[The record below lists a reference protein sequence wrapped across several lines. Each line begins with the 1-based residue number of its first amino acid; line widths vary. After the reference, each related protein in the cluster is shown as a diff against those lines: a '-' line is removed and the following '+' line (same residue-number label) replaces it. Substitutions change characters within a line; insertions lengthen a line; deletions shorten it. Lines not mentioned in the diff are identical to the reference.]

1 MACFSCG
8 ENKSL
13 SQIELIEFYK
23 QAYLKTKIGY
33 WYFQLI
39 GESEILI
46 MQSDD
51 FTKFKNKN
59 KKDFKAGKY
68 QFAHVMEFENIVNN

>member
-13 SQIELIEFYK
+13 TQIQMIELYK
-23 QAYLKTKIGY
+23 QAYLKTNISY
-33 WYFQLI
+33 WYFQKK
-39 GESEILI
+39 GQSEILI

-51 FTKFKNKN
+51 FTKFKSKN
-59 KKDFKAGKY
+59 KKDFEAGKY
-68 QFAHVMEFENIVNN
+68 EFANVMEFENTFNN